1 MDVKHEHDAPAW
13 HTMSHCIGTLVQ
25 YAYTE
30 ILHCYCIDV
39 LAVGRDTSLIIDLDG
54 NLLWK
59 ASRPQSISTKH
70 PLSDLLL

>member
-13 HTMSHCIGTLVQ
+13 HIGTLHWHTCTLVQ

-39 LAVGRDTSLIIDLDG
+39 LPVGRDTSLTIDLGG
-54 NLLWK
+54 NLLWN
-59 ASRPQSISTKH
+59 ARRP
-70 PLSDLLL
+70 